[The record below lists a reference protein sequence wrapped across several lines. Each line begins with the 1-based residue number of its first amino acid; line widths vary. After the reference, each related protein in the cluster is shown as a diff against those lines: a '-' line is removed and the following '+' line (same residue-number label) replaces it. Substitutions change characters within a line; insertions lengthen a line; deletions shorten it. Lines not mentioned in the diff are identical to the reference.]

1 MSHYQMK
8 MSKKNIVCFGEVLWD
23 LLPSGKIAGG
33 APMNVAVH
41 ANQLGLNAIMISAVG
56 NDELG
61 EEIMSFL
68 LSRGLSVENIQKN
81 EYQTGIV
88 EVSLDSKGSPSYTI
102 IEPVAWDYIRLTD
115 VAKSNIQAADA
126 LVFGSLA
133 LRNEVSKQ
141 TLLQLQLDAKL
152 KILDINLRKPFFT
165 TELTDELLRVA
176 DIVKVNDDELEMI
189 CTWYGQNGNETQ
201 NASFLK
207 NRYQL
212 KGIIVTRGANG
223 AFFIDKNNEVSEHQ
237 GFKVTVNDTIGSG
250 DSFLAAF
257 ITKWLS
263 GETPSEALKYAC
275 AVGAFVATQ
284 KGATP
289 VILEEDILKVM
300 E

>member
-1 MSHYQMK
+1 

-41 ANQLGLNAIMISAVG
+41 ASQLGLNAIMISAVG

-61 EEIMSFL
+61 EGITSFL
-68 LSRGLSVENIQKN
+68 LSRGLSTENIQKN

-88 EVSLDSKGSPSYTI
+88 EVTLDAKGSPSYSI
-102 IEPVAWDYIRLTD
+102 IEPVAWDFIRLTD
-115 VAKSNIQAADA
+115 AAKSTIQVADA

-133 LRNEVSKQ
+133 LRNEISKL
-141 TLLQLQLDAKL
+141 TLLQLQIDSKL
-152 KILDINLRKPFFT
+152 KILDLNLRKPFYSPK
-165 TELTDELLRVA
+165 LTDELLRVA
-176 DIVKVNDDELEMI
+176 DIVKVNDEELEMI
-189 CTWYGQNGNETQ
+189 CTWFGSFGNQ
-201 NASFLK
+201 IDNASFLK
-207 NRYQL
+207 ARFKL
-212 KGIIVTRGANG
+212 KGILVTRGANG
-223 AFFIDKNNEVSEHQ
+223 AFFIDENNKLSEHQ
-237 GFKVTVNDTIGSG
+237 GFNVIVNDTIGSG

-263 GETPSEALKYAC
+263 GETPGEALKYAC

-289 VILEEDILKVM
+289 VISEENIMKAM
-300 E
+300 Q

>member
-1 MSHYQMK
+1 

-56 NDELG
+56 DDELG
-61 EEIMSFL
+61 KGILSFL

-88 EVSLDSKGSPSYTI
+88 EVTLDAKGSPSYAI
-102 IEPVAWDYIRLTD
+102 IETVAWDFIRLTEL
-115 VAKSNIQAADA
+115 AKSTIQAADA

-133 LRNEVSKQ
+133 LRNEISKQ
-141 TLLQLQLDAKL
+141 SLLQLLTDAKL
-152 KILDINLRKPFFT
+152 KILDINLRKPFYT
-165 TELTDELLRVA
+165 SELTDELLRVA
-176 DIVKVNDDELEMI
+176 DIVKVNDDELKMI
-189 CTWYGQNGNETQ
+189 CSWYGQSGNEIQ

-207 NRYQL
+207 ERYQL
-212 KGIIVTRGANG
+212 RGIIVTRGANG
-223 AFFIDKNNEVSEHQ
+223 AFFIDEKNEMFEHQ
-237 GFKVTVNDTIGSG
+237 GFKVAVNDTIGSG

-257 ITKWLS
+257 ITKWLN
-263 GETPSEALKYAC
+263 GETPAETLKYAC

-289 VILEEDILKVM
+289 VISEEDILKIM

>member
-1 MSHYQMK
+1 

-41 ANQLGLNAIMISAVG
+41 ASQLGLNAIMISAVG

-61 EEIMSFL
+61 EGITSFL
-68 LSRGLSVENIQKN
+68 LSRGLSTENIQKN

-88 EVSLDSKGSPSYTI
+88 EVTLDAKGSPSYSI
-102 IEPVAWDYIRLTD
+102 IEPVAWDFIRLTD
-115 VAKSNIQAADA
+115 TAKSTIQVADA

-133 LRNEVSKQ
+133 LRNEISKL
-141 TLLQLQLDAKL
+141 TLLQLQIDSKL
-152 KILDINLRKPFFT
+152 KILDLNLRKPFYSPK
-165 TELTDELLRVA
+165 LTDELLRVA
-176 DIVKVNDDELEMI
+176 DIVKVNDEELEMI
-189 CTWYGQNGNETQ
+189 CTWFGSFGNQ
-201 NASFLK
+201 IDNASFLK
-207 NRYQL
+207 ARFKL
-212 KGIIVTRGANG
+212 KGILVTRGANG
-223 AFFIDKNNEVSEHQ
+223 AFFIDENNKLSEHQ
-237 GFKVTVNDTIGSG
+237 GFNVIVNDTIGSG

-263 GETPSEALKYAC
+263 GETPGEALKYAC

-289 VILEEDILKVM
+289 VISEENIMKAM
-300 E
+300 Q

>member
-1 MSHYQMK
+1 

-41 ANQLGLNAIMISAVG
+41 ASQLGLNAIMISAVG

-61 EEIMSFL
+61 EGITSFL
-68 LSRGLSVENIQKN
+68 LSRGLSIENIQKN

-88 EVSLDSKGSPSYTI
+88 EVTLDAKGSPSYSI
-102 IEPVAWDYIRLTD
+102 IEPVAWDFIRLTD
-115 VAKSNIQAADA
+115 AAKSTIQVADA

-133 LRNEVSKQ
+133 LRNEISKL
-141 TLLQLQLDAKL
+141 TLLQLQIDSKL
-152 KILDINLRKPFFT
+152 KILDLNLRKPFYSPK
-165 TELTDELLRVA
+165 LTDELLRVA
-176 DIVKVNDDELEMI
+176 DIVKVNDEELEMI
-189 CTWYGQNGNETQ
+189 CTWFGSFGNQ
-201 NASFLK
+201 IDNASFLK
-207 NRYQL
+207 ARFKL
-212 KGIIVTRGANG
+212 KGILVTRGANG
-223 AFFIDKNNEVSEHQ
+223 AFFIDENNKLSEHQ
-237 GFKVTVNDTIGSG
+237 GFNVIVNDTIGSG

-263 GETPSEALKYAC
+263 GETPGEALKYAC

-289 VILEEDILKVM
+289 VISEENIMKAM
-300 E
+300 Q

>member
-1 MSHYQMK
+1 MK
-8 MSKKNIVCFGEVLWD
+8 ILRKNIVCFGEVLWD

-41 ANQLGLNAIMISAVG
+41 ANQLGLNAEMISAVG

-61 EEIMSFL
+61 KGILSFL

-81 EYQTGIV
+81 EHKTGFV
-88 EVSLDSKGSPSYTI
+88 EVTLDEKGSPSYKI
-102 IEPVAWDYIRLTD
+102 IEPVAWDFIRLTEL
-115 VAKSNIQAADA
+115 AKSTVQAADA
-126 LVFGSLA
+126 LVFGSLS
-133 LRNEVSKQ
+133 LRNEISKK
-141 TLLQLQLDAKL
+141 TLLQLQTDAKL

-165 TELTDELLRVA
+165 SELTDELLRVA

-189 CTWYGQNGNETQ
+189 CNWYGQTGYETQ

-207 NRYQL
+207 ERYQL
-212 KGIIVTRGANG
+212 NGIIVTRGANG
-223 AFFIDKNNEVSEHQ
+223 AFFIDENNVVFEHQ
-237 GFKVTVNDTIGSG
+237 GFKVSVNDTIGSG

-257 ITKWLS
+257 ITKWLN
-263 GETPSEALKYAC
+263 GEMPAEALKYAC

-289 VILEEDILKVM
+289 LISEEDILKFM

>member
-1 MSHYQMK
+1 

-41 ANQLGLNAIMISAVG
+41 ASQLGLNAIMISAVG

-61 EEIMSFL
+61 EGITSFL
-68 LSRGLSVENIQKN
+68 LSRGLSIENIQKN

-88 EVSLDSKGSPSYTI
+88 EVTLDAKGSPSYSI
-102 IEPVAWDYIRLTD
+102 IEPVAWDFIRLTD
-115 VAKSNIQAADA
+115 AAKSTIQVADA

-133 LRNEVSKQ
+133 LRNEISKL
-141 TLLQLQLDAKL
+141 TLLQLQIDSKL
-152 KILDINLRKPFFT
+152 KILDLNLRKPFYSPK
-165 TELTDELLRVA
+165 LTDELLRVA
-176 DIVKVNDDELEMI
+176 DIVKVNDEELEMI
-189 CTWYGQNGNETQ
+189 CTWFGSFGNQ
-201 NASFLK
+201 IDNASFLK
-207 NRYQL
+207 ARFKL
-212 KGIIVTRGANG
+212 KGILVTRGANG
-223 AFFIDKNNEVSEHQ
+223 AFFIDENNEVFEHQ
-237 GFKVTVNDTIGSG
+237 GFKVIVNDTIGSG

-263 GETPSEALKYAC
+263 GETPGEALKYAC

-289 VILEEDILKVM
+289 AISEEDIMKAM
-300 E
+300 K

>member
-1 MSHYQMK
+1 

-41 ANQLGLNAIMISAVG
+41 ASQLGLNAIMISAVG

-61 EEIMSFL
+61 EGITSFL
-68 LSRGLSVENIQKN
+68 LSRGLSIENIQKN

-88 EVSLDSKGSPSYTI
+88 EVTLDAKGSPSYSI
-102 IEPVAWDYIRLTD
+102 IEPVAWDFIRLTD
-115 VAKSNIQAADA
+115 TAKSTIQVADA

-133 LRNEVSKQ
+133 LRNEISKL
-141 TLLQLQLDAKL
+141 TLLQLQIDSKL
-152 KILDINLRKPFFT
+152 KILDLNLRKPFYSPK
-165 TELTDELLRVA
+165 LTDELLRVA
-176 DIVKVNDDELEMI
+176 DIVKVNDEELEMI
-189 CTWYGQNGNETQ
+189 CTWFGSFGNQ
-201 NASFLK
+201 IDNASFLK
-207 NRYQL
+207 ARFKL
-212 KGIIVTRGANG
+212 KGILVTRGANG
-223 AFFIDKNNEVSEHQ
+223 AFFIDENNEVFEHQ
-237 GFKVTVNDTIGSG
+237 GFKVIVNDTIGSG

-263 GETPSEALKYAC
+263 GETPGEALKYAC

-289 VILEEDILKVM
+289 VISEENIMKAM
-300 E
+300 Q

>member
-1 MSHYQMK
+1 

-61 EEIMSFL
+61 NGIMSFL

-88 EVSLDSKGSPSYTI
+88 EVTLDEKGSPSYKI
-102 IEPVAWDYIRLTD
+102 IEPVAWDFIRLTEL
-115 VAKSNIQAADA
+115 AKSTIQAADA
-126 LVFGSLA
+126 FVFGSLS
-133 LRNEVSKQ
+133 LRNEISKK
-141 TLLQLQLDAKL
+141 TLLQLQTDAKL

-165 TELTDELLRVA
+165 SELTDELLRVA
-176 DIVKVNDDELEMI
+176 DIVKVNDEELEMI
-189 CTWYGQNGNETQ
+189 CAWYGQTGNETQ

-207 NRYQL
+207 ERYQL

-223 AFFIDKNNEVSEHQ
+223 AFFIDENNVVFENQ

-257 ITKWLS
+257 ITKWLN
-263 GETPSEALKYAC
+263 GESPAVALKYAC

-289 VILEEDILKVM
+289 LISEEDILKFM

>member
-1 MSHYQMK
+1 MK
-8 MSKKNIVCFGEVLWD
+8 ILGKNIVCFGEVLWD

-41 ANQLGLNAIMISAVG
+41 ANQLGLNAEMISAVG

-61 EEIMSFL
+61 KGIMSFL

-81 EYQTGIV
+81 EHKTGFV
-88 EVSLDSKGSPSYTI
+88 EVTLDEKGSPSYKI
-102 IEPVAWDYIRLTD
+102 IEPVAWDFIRLTEL
-115 VAKSNIQAADA
+115 AKSTVQAADV
-126 LVFGSLA
+126 LVFGSLS
-133 LRNEVSKQ
+133 LRNEISKK
-141 TLLQLQLDAKL
+141 TLLQLQTDAKL

-165 TELTDELLRVA
+165 SELTDELLRVA

-189 CTWYGQNGNETQ
+189 CNWYGQTGFETQ

-207 NRYQL
+207 ERYQL

-223 AFFIDKNNEVSEHQ
+223 AFFIDENNVVFEHQ
-237 GFKVTVNDTIGSG
+237 GFKVSVNDTIGSG

-257 ITKWLS
+257 ITKWLN
-263 GETPSEALKYAC
+263 GEMPAEALKYAC

-289 VILEEDILKVM
+289 LISEEDILKFM

>member
-1 MSHYQMK
+1 MK
-8 MSKKNIVCFGEVLWD
+8 ILGKNIVCFGEVLWD

-41 ANQLGLNAIMISAVG
+41 ANQLGLNAEMISAVG

-61 EEIMSFL
+61 KGIMSFL

-81 EYQTGIV
+81 EHQTGIV
-88 EVSLDSKGSPSYTI
+88 EVTLDEKGSPSYKI
-102 IEPVAWDYIRLTD
+102 IEPVAWDFIRLTEH
-115 VAKSNIQAADA
+115 AKSTIQAADA
-126 LVFGSLA
+126 LVFGSLS
-133 LRNEVSKQ
+133 LRNEISKK
-141 TLLQLQLDAKL
+141 TLLQLQTDAKL

-165 TELTDELLRVA
+165 SELTDELLRVA

-189 CTWYGQNGNETQ
+189 CNWCGQTGNETQ

-207 NRYQL
+207 ERYQL

-223 AFFIDKNNEVSEHQ
+223 AFFIDENNVLFEHQ

-257 ITKWLS
+257 ITKWLN
-263 GETPSEALKYAC
+263 GERPAEALKYAC

-289 VILEEDILKVM
+289 LISEEDILKFM

>member
-1 MSHYQMK
+1 

-61 EEIMSFL
+61 EGIMSFL
-68 LSRGLSVENIQKN
+68 LNRGLSVENIQKN
-81 EYQTGIV
+81 EYKTGIV
-88 EVSLDSKGSPSYTI
+88 EVTLDEKGSPSYKI
-102 IEPVAWDYIRLTD
+102 IEPVAWDFIRLTEL
-115 VAKSNIQAADA
+115 AKSTIQAADA
-126 LVFGSLA
+126 FVFGSLS
-133 LRNEVSKQ
+133 LRNEISKK
-141 TLLQLQLDAKL
+141 TLLQLQTDAKL

-165 TELTDELLRVA
+165 SELTDELLRVA
-176 DIVKVNDDELEMI
+176 DIVKVNDEELEMI
-189 CTWYGQNGNETQ
+189 CAWYGQTGNETQ

-207 NRYQL
+207 ERYQL

-223 AFFIDKNNEVSEHQ
+223 AFFIDENNVVFENQ

-257 ITKWLS
+257 ITKWLN
-263 GETPSEALKYAC
+263 GESPAVALKYAC

-289 VILEEDILKVM
+289 LISEEDILKFM

>member
-1 MSHYQMK
+1 MK
-8 MSKKNIVCFGEVLWD
+8 ILRKNIVCFGEVLWD

-41 ANQLGLNAIMISAVG
+41 ANQLGLNAEMISAVG

-61 EEIMSFL
+61 KGILSFL

-81 EYQTGIV
+81 EHKTGFV
-88 EVSLDSKGSPSYTI
+88 EVTLDEKGSPSYKI
-102 IEPVAWDYIRLTD
+102 IEPVAWDFIRLTEL
-115 VAKSNIQAADA
+115 AKSTVQAADA
-126 LVFGSLA
+126 LVFGSLS
-133 LRNEVSKQ
+133 LRNEISKK
-141 TLLQLQLDAKL
+141 TLLQLQTDAKL

-165 TELTDELLRVA
+165 SELTDELLRVA

-189 CTWYGQNGNETQ
+189 CNWYGQTGFETQ

-207 NRYQL
+207 ERYQL

-223 AFFIDKNNEVSEHQ
+223 AFFIDENNVVFEHQ
-237 GFKVTVNDTIGSG
+237 GFKVSVNDTIGSG

-257 ITKWLS
+257 ITKWLN
-263 GETPSEALKYAC
+263 GEMPAEALKYAC

-289 VILEEDILKVM
+289 LISEEDILKFM

>member
-1 MSHYQMK
+1 MK
-8 MSKKNIVCFGEVLWD
+8 ILGKNIVCFGEVLWD

-61 EEIMSFL
+61 EGIMSFL

-81 EYQTGIV
+81 EHKTGIV
-88 EVSLDSKGSPSYTI
+88 EVTLDEKGSPSYKI
-102 IEPVAWDYIRLTD
+102 IEPVAWDFIRLTEH
-115 VAKSNIQAADA
+115 AKSTIQAADA
-126 LVFGSLA
+126 LVFGSLS
-133 LRNEVSKQ
+133 LRNEISKK
-141 TLLQLQLDAKL
+141 TLLQLQTDAKL

-165 TELTDELLRVA
+165 SELTDELLRVA

-189 CTWYGQNGNETQ
+189 CNWCGQTGNETQ

-207 NRYQL
+207 ERYQL

-223 AFFIDKNNEVSEHQ
+223 AFFIDENNEVSEHQ

-257 ITKWLS
+257 ITKWLN
-263 GETPSEALKYAC
+263 GESPAVALKYAC

-289 VILEEDILKVM
+289 LISEEDILKFM

>member
-1 MSHYQMK
+1 MK
-8 MSKKNIVCFGEVLWD
+8 ILGKNIVCFGEVLWD

-41 ANQLGLNAIMISAVG
+41 ANQLGLNAEMISAVG

-61 EEIMSFL
+61 KGIMSFL

-81 EYQTGIV
+81 EHKTGFV
-88 EVSLDSKGSPSYTI
+88 EVTLDEKGSPSYKI
-102 IEPVAWDYIRLTD
+102 IEPVAWDFIRLTEL
-115 VAKSNIQAADA
+115 AKSTVQAADA
-126 LVFGSLA
+126 LVFGSLS
-133 LRNEVSKQ
+133 LRNEISKK
-141 TLLQLQLDAKL
+141 TLLQLQTDAKL

-165 TELTDELLRVA
+165 SELTDELLRVA

-189 CTWYGQNGNETQ
+189 CNWYGQTGYETQ

-207 NRYQL
+207 ERYQL

-223 AFFIDKNNEVSEHQ
+223 AFFIDENNVVFEHQ
-237 GFKVTVNDTIGSG
+237 GFKVSVNDTIGSG

-257 ITKWLS
+257 ITKWLN
-263 GETPSEALKYAC
+263 GEMPAEALKYAC

-289 VILEEDILKVM
+289 LISEEDILKFM

>member
-1 MSHYQMK
+1 ML
-8 MSKKNIVCFGEVLWD
+8 KKNIVCFGEVLWD

-41 ANQLGLNAIMISAVG
+41 ANQLGMNASMISAVG

-61 EEIMSFL
+61 EGITSFL

-88 EVSLDSKGSPSYTI
+88 EVTLDAKGSPSYEI
-102 IEPVAWDYIRLTD
+102 VESVAWDFIRLTEL
-115 VAKSNIQAADA
+115 AKNTIQTADA

-141 TLLQLQLDAKL
+141 TLLQLQVDAKL
-152 KILDINLRKPFFT
+152 KILDLNLRKPFFT
-165 TELTDELLRVA
+165 SELADELLQVA
-176 DIVKVNDDELEMI
+176 DIVKVNDEELELI
-189 CTWYGQNGNETQ
+189 CGWYGQTGDEIQ

-207 NRYQL
+207 ERYQL

-223 AFFIDKNNEVSEHQ
+223 AFFIDKNNEVFEHQ

-250 DSFLAAF
+250 DSFLASF
-257 ITKWLS
+257 ITKWLN
-263 GETPSEALKYAC
+263 GETPAEALKYAC

-289 VILEEDILKVM
+289 HISQEDILKIM
-300 E
+300 A

>member
-1 MSHYQMK
+1 

-41 ANQLGLNAIMISAVG
+41 ANQLGLNAEIISAVG

-61 EEIMSFL
+61 KGIMSFL

-81 EYQTGIV
+81 EHQTGIV
-88 EVSLDSKGSPSYTI
+88 EVTLDEKGSPSYKI
-102 IEPVAWDYIRLTD
+102 IELVAWDFIRSTEL
-115 VAKSNIQAADA
+115 AKSTIQAADA
-126 LVFGSLA
+126 FVFGSLA
-133 LRNEVSKQ
+133 LRNEISKK
-141 TLLQLQLDAKL
+141 TLLQLHTDAKL
-152 KILDINLRKPFFT
+152 KILDINLRKPFYT
-165 TELTDELLRVA
+165 SELTDELLRIA
-176 DIVKVNDDELEMI
+176 DIVKVNDEELEMI
-189 CTWYGQNGNETQ
+189 CAWYGQTGDETQ
-201 NASFLK
+201 NANFLK
-207 NRYQL
+207 ERYQL

-223 AFFIDKNNEVSEHQ
+223 AFFIDENNVVFENQ

-257 ITKWLS
+257 ITKWLN
-263 GETPSEALKYAC
+263 GESPAIALKYAC

-289 VILEEDILKVM
+289 LISEEDILKFM

>member
-1 MSHYQMK
+1 MK
-8 MSKKNIVCFGEVLWD
+8 ILGKNIVCFGEVLWD

-41 ANQLGLNAIMISAVG
+41 ANQLGLNAEMISAVG

-61 EEIMSFL
+61 KGIMSFL

-81 EYQTGIV
+81 EHKTGFV
-88 EVSLDSKGSPSYTI
+88 EVTLDEKGSPSYKI
-102 IEPVAWDYIRLTD
+102 IEPVAWDFIRLTEL
-115 VAKSNIQAADA
+115 AKSTVQAADA
-126 LVFGSLA
+126 LVFGSLS
-133 LRNEVSKQ
+133 LRNEISKK
-141 TLLQLQLDAKL
+141 TLLQLQTDAKL

-165 TELTDELLRVA
+165 SELTDELLRVA

-189 CTWYGQNGNETQ
+189 CNWGGQTGNETQ

-207 NRYQL
+207 ERYQL
-212 KGIIVTRGANG
+212 NGIIVTRGANG
-223 AFFIDKNNEVSEHQ
+223 AFFIDENNVLFEHQ

-257 ITKWLS
+257 ITKWLN
-263 GETPSEALKYAC
+263 GEMPAEALKYAC

-289 VILEEDILKVM
+289 LISEEDILKFM

>member
-1 MSHYQMK
+1 

-41 ANQLGLNAIMISAVG
+41 ASQLGLNAIMISAVG

-61 EEIMSFL
+61 EGITSFL
-68 LSRGLSVENIQKN
+68 LSRGLSIENIQKN

-88 EVSLDSKGSPSYTI
+88 EVTLDAKGSPSYSI
-102 IEPVAWDYIRLTD
+102 IEPVAWDFIRLTD
-115 VAKSNIQAADA
+115 TAKSTIQVADA

-133 LRNEVSKQ
+133 LRNEISKLK
-141 TLLQLQLDAKL
+141 LLQLQIDSKL
-152 KILDINLRKPFFT
+152 KILDLNLRKPFYSPK
-165 TELTDELLRVA
+165 LTDELLRVA
-176 DIVKVNDDELEMI
+176 DIVKVNDEELEMI
-189 CTWYGQNGNETQ
+189 CTWFGSFGNQ
-201 NASFLK
+201 IDNASFLK
-207 NRYQL
+207 ARFKL
-212 KGIIVTRGANG
+212 KGILVTRGANG
-223 AFFIDKNNEVSEHQ
+223 AFFIDENNKLSEHQ
-237 GFKVTVNDTIGSG
+237 GFNVIVNDTIGSG

-263 GETPSEALKYAC
+263 GETPGEALKYAC

-289 VILEEDILKVM
+289 VISEENIMKAM
-300 E
+300 Q